1 MTTQNNDTKDATILT
16 DIRDGVAGNIACPD
30 DLFSI
35 HKKDAVAI
43 IGVGGFF
50 PGADSIEDFCQKLD
64 QQESLFS
71 RVPEN
76 HFPGAEMRN
85 RYGAFLKDIAGFDPD
100 LFNIG
105 PMEAE
110 YMDPRT
116 RLLLMSAWH
125 TLEDACYLPQQLREA
140 KVDVYIASEGAAYT
154 PFLAKAELTSYSI
167 LGMMSWSLPNYIS
180 HAFRFNGKSLYID
193 TACSGASVALHQA
206 KEALLRKDADYAL
219 VGAANLLF
227 GDALAGSYLGQES
240 LGILG
245 GATVC
250 SPFQADAKGF
260 LPAEA
265 TVTVLLKRL
274 SQAVADR
281 DNIHGVIL
289 GSDVNHTGGYGSLTM
304 PSAES
309 QASVIVNAY
318 RQAGIDANTVTYVE
332 AHGASSLLA
341 DAEEIKGFKR
351 ADAQLNAHLAPSDL
365 EPSKGSP
372 CKVSTLKPNMGHAN
386 SASGMVALV
395 RVLHAFNT
403 QKKPGIKDF
412 SACSDKIRLEGS
424 RFYIN
429 DMTEEWPPL
438 RDECGRDIPRRAAI
452 NNFGAGGVNAHLL
465 LEEYPRTVDLPVH
478 SNAASDETKPQGDVY
493 FLALSTRHEWQ
504 WVHYAKSMLAFLQHA
519 HDVPPGALEY
529 VYLTARHKFDQRVV
543 FRYTSIDNLQEK
555 LAQFIAAN
563 GQKSFYLKTG
573 QPDENKAFDIFT
585 RHNRL
590 SDLLKTLD
598 WTHDKNFLME
608 LWVRGVDFPLAQS
621 VGSSGFSKISLPRYP
636 FHLEHYWSTADTT
649 AISPPDAGRHRMRR
663 EIHPLVQQNT
673 SDFSI
678 QRYRSFFTG
687 HEFFLA
693 DHLVKGQKVLPGVA
707 YLELARAAITDAV
720 GQASRLMLENI
731 SWVRPMSV
739 LDAGLNVAIELSPEG
754 NDYVGFEIYSAESS
768 VEGTGRIIHCR
779 GQARVTSLPDDET
792 SHATP
797 ATPSPVDIH
806 ALQAQCVTR
815 RLDSAACYRAYTAM
829 GILHGPAYQGV
840 VSIDEGDSQAI
851 ARIEL
856 PACVADT
863 RSQFFLHPSLMDSA
877 LQIAAGLLVDAGHP
891 EFALPFALERLEM
904 FPRDTAAALP
914 ENLWVWARR
923 KAGSSKADRVRKMDY
938 DLCDETG
945 HVWVRLSGFS
955 SRVVDDASAGAV
967 TATVSVTPEAE
978 AEVNTE
984 TGVSREVALPA
995 MHQPAVKMDD
1005 PVVMMPRSAAK
1016 TAKETLREKLIP
1028 LMQKSL
1034 AKLRKLE
1041 PGQIDL
1047 KTELSQ
1053 FGLDSILLT
1062 EFSNQ
1067 LNRQYRLTLTPTVF
1081 FEYPT
1086 LSEFVDYLVDVHAA
1100 AFSNQ
1105 FPEQTPFVP
1114 PALIG
1119 SPKSADVGEPETTAA
1134 INEFTVSDDA
1144 SQRETFR
1151 SRGRL
1156 NPAFPRS
1163 ASDKH
1168 PVAIASTAHKVE
1180 PIAIVG
1186 MSGRFPM
1193 ARDLDAFWDNLVSGK
1208 DCIQEIPKQR
1218 WDWQAL
1224 YGDPVREVNKS
1235 NVKWGGFIEGI
1246 DEFDPLFF
1254 GISPKEAELM
1264 DPQQRLLMTYIWS
1277 AIEDA
1282 GYRAG
1287 EISGTDTAIFVGTGM
1302 SGYSSLITAA
1312 QRPIEGYS
1320 LTGIVPSVG
1329 PNRMSF
1335 FLNVHG
1341 PSEPIE
1347 TACSSSLIAI
1357 HRAVQ
1362 SIGAGECEQ
1371 AIVGGV
1377 NTLVTPDGYI
1387 SFSKAGMLCQDGRCK
1402 TFSSEAN
1409 GYVRGEGVG
1418 MLFLRKLS
1426 VAEAAGDHIY
1436 GLIRASAENHGGRAN
1451 SLTAPNP
1458 KAQTVLLKR
1467 AYTNAGVD
1475 PRSVGYI
1482 EAHGTGTPLGDPI
1495 EIDGLKSAFKDLYR
1509 KTPATTDLGNRP
1521 QHCGLGSVKTN
1532 VGHLEMAAGIAGV
1545 IKVLLQLQHKTL
1557 VKSLHAEQLNPYI
1570 KLDDS
1575 PFYVVRENM
1584 PWVAPV
1590 DVQGQALP
1598 RRAGVSSF
1606 GFGGANAHIVLEEY
1620 TGGKA
1625 TSDVGQNTG
1634 KSEPV
1639 MVILSA
1645 KSTDRLMAAARNLLT
1660 RITAENKQPPELS
1673 ELAYTL
1679 QVGREAME
1687 QRLGIIASSIDEL
1700 AEKLS
1705 EFLAGDAVIDALF
1718 LGNVRQNKEMLAM
1731 VAVDEDMM
1739 ATLDLWFHK
1748 RKYARILA
1756 LWVRGMPVDWYRLY
1770 PQQRPKRIS
1779 LPTYPFATDRYW
1791 ITHAHHAAM
1800 HVAQSPTTLPPDAA
1814 ILPPDVKGSA
1824 PPPPLLVH
1832 PSLAVE
1838 RQRPEDKP
1846 QTDDYFSYVALWDA
1860 DETSSGK
1867 TMATRMADKVL
1878 VVGSRQETELEK
1890 ALVNKLTGQ
1899 AKRLLRI
1906 SLGSDAARKTYL
1918 IGQDH
1923 WACDIQDENAM
1934 GHCLNEVGAI
1944 QQVFFIAGTA
1954 AQDLADAAAI
1964 TASLKQNELQL
1975 LRLVKSLQQG
1985 GAKEASIDF
1994 TVITQD
2000 NHPLSSREI
2009 RYHGAGISG
2018 LAFAL
2023 AQGDHR
2029 FRVRNLDVSGRD
2041 LQTPERREKLVQQV
2055 VNEVASERGEQIRLL
2070 SGRRYRQTFLRLD
2083 PRSFSGESG
2092 IKHGGVY
2099 LILGGSGTVGRVMT
2113 RQLLQHYQA
2122 KVIWLGRQPES
2133 SPAVQNALA
2142 AMETAGI
2149 RPDYL
2154 QADATDLASL
2164 HVAVTQIK
2172 RKYPRINGAIFAG
2185 LVFDAENTLSQ
2196 TTEETFWQILQVK
2209 ASGSLNFYQALQHEA
2224 LDFLVYFSSCQAFS
2238 FSGAATLSA
2247 YAAGITFSDTL
2258 VRALQHRAAFP
2269 IGIINWGFWQAS
2281 LAGLPASQSIFA
2293 LSDADGF
2300 ACFERFATLLQ
2311 QGRLEQQVCLNASV
2325 PVQQLMN
2332 LHPHESVFLSHQR
2345 QLSSTHSSFDTNSRR
2360 LINE

>member
-1 MTTQNNDTKDATILT
+1 MGGFKVTKQHNDNKDATVLT
-16 DIRDGVAGNIACPD
+16 DIQGDVGSNISWPD
-30 DLFSI
+30 CLSSM
-35 HKKDAVAI
+35 HKKEAVAI

-50 PGADSIEDFCQKLD
+50 PGSDSIEDFCQKLD

-71 RVPEN
+71 LVPGN
-76 HFPGAEMRN
+76 HFPGPEMQN
-85 RYGAFLKDIAGFDPD
+85 RYGAFLNDIAGFDAD

-154 PFLAKAELTSYSI
+154 PFLAKAALTSYSI
-167 LGMMSWSLPNYIS
+167 LGMMSWSLPNYLS

-206 KEALLRKDADYAL
+206 KEALLRGEADYAL

-274 SQAVADR
+274 SQAIADR

-318 RQAGIDANTVTYVE
+318 RQAGIDADTVTYVE

-351 ADAQLNAHLAPSDL
+351 ADAQLNAGVAAST
-365 EPSKGSP
+365 GSP
-372 CKVSTLKPNMGHAN
+372 CKISTLKPNMGHAN
-386 SASGMVALV
+386 SASGMVSLV
-395 RVLHAFNT
+395 RVLHAFKT
-403 QKKPGIKDF
+403 RKKPGIKDF
-412 SACSDKIRLEGS
+412 SACSGKISLEGS

-429 DMTEEWPPL
+429 DMTEAWPPL
-438 RDECGRDIPRRAAI
+438 LDDSGREIPRRAAM

-465 LEEYPRTVDLPVH
+465 LEEYPGPADLPAH
-478 SNAASDETKPQGDVY
+478 SDVVSDETPSQGDVY
-493 FLALSTRHEWQ
+493 FLALSTMHEGQ
-504 WVHYAKSMLAFLQHA
+504 WLHYAESILAFLQQSHEI
-519 HDVPPGALEY
+519 HPGALEY
-529 VYLTARHKFDQRVV
+529 FYLTARNKFDQRVV

-555 LAQFIAAN
+555 LTQFIAAN
-563 GQKSFYLKTG
+563 GQKSYYLKTG
-573 QPDENKAFDIFT
+573 QHDENKALDIFT
-585 RHNRL
+585 RHDRL

-598 WTHDKNFLME
+598 WENDKRFLME
-608 LWVRGVDFPLAQS
+608 LWVRGVDFPLTQIF
-621 VGSSGFSKISLPRYP
+621 GTSGFSKTSLPRYP
-636 FHLEHYWSTADTT
+636 FHLEHYWSQAETA
-649 AISPPDAGRHRMRR
+649 AISPPDSRGYRMLR

-673 SDFSI
+673 SDFST
-678 QRYRSFFTG
+678 QRYSSFFTG

-693 DHLVKGQKVLPGVA
+693 DHVVKGQKVLPGVA
-707 YLELARAAITDAV
+707 YLELARAAITDAA
-720 GQASRLMLENI
+720 GHASQIMLKNI

-739 LDAGLNVAIELSPEG
+739 QAAGLNVSIELYPED
-754 NDYVGFEIYSAESS
+754 NDHISFEIYSEDSA
-768 VEGTGRIIHCR
+768 VVGAGRTTHCR
-779 GQARVTSLPDDET
+779 GQAYVTSLPDDGEPLP
-792 SHATP
+792 TP
-797 ATPSPVDIH
+797 VTPSPVDIR
-806 ALQAQCVTR
+806 ALQAQCTAR
-815 RLDSAACYRAYTAM
+815 TLDSTACYRAYTAM

-840 VSIDEGDSQAI
+840 VSIEEGDIQAI

-856 PACVADT
+856 PASVADT
-863 RSQFFLHPSLMDSA
+863 RSQYFLHPSLLDSA
-877 LQIAAGLLVDAGHP
+877 LQIAAGLLVDVDHP
-891 EFALPFALERLEM
+891 EFALPFALESLEM

-914 ENLWVWARR
+914 AILWVWARF
-923 KAGSSKADRVRKMDY
+923 KAGSSKADRVRKMNY
-938 DLCDETG
+938 DLCDEAG
-945 HVWVRLSGFS
+945 NVWVRLSGFS
-955 SRVVDDASAGAV
+955 SRVVDDASAGAMKS
-967 TATVSVTPEAE
+967 AVSVRPMAETEGETEGKTMLAAPETHEPA
-978 AEVNTE
+978 ANTDNPMA
-984 TGVSREVALPA
+984 TSVPTAS
-995 MHQPAVKMDD
+995 
-1005 PVVMMPRSAAK
+1005 
-1016 TAKETLREKLIP
+1016 TAKERLREKLIP

-1034 AKLRKLE
+1034 ARLRKLG

-1047 KTELSQ
+1047 NTELSQ

-1067 LNRQYRLTLTPTVF
+1067 LNRQYHLSLTPTVF

-1086 LSEFVDYLVDVHAA
+1086 LGEFVDYLAETHSA
-1100 AFSNQ
+1100 AFSDS
-1105 FPEQTPFVP
+1105 FPEQESSVP
-1114 PALIG
+1114 SAL
-1119 SPKSADVGEPETTAA
+1119 PESAESAVAGEPQTQAA
-1134 INEFTVSDDA
+1134 ISDVPLSDA
-1144 SQRETFR
+1144 PPQHHTLR
-1151 SRGRL
+1151 SAGRL
-1156 NPAFPRS
+1156 NQAVSRQP
-1163 ASDKH
+1163 SDKK
-1168 PVAIASTAHKVE
+1168 PLAIESTPHESE

-1282 GYRAG
+1282 GYSAG
-1287 EISGTDTAIFVGTGM
+1287 EIAGTDTAIFVGTGM
-1302 SGYSSLITAA
+1302 SGYGSLISEAR
-1312 QRPIEGYS
+1312 RPIEGYS

-1335 FLNVHG
+1335 FLNIHG
-1341 PSEPIE
+1341 PSEPVE

-1377 NTLVTPDGYI
+1377 STLVTPDGYI

-1402 TFSSEAN
+1402 TFSSAAN

-1436 GLIRASAENHGGRAN
+1436 GVIRASAENHGGRAN

-1458 KAQTVLLKR
+1458 KAQTALLKR
-1467 AYTNAGVD
+1467 AYTKAGID

-1495 EIDGLKSAFKDLYR
+1495 EIDGLKSAFQALYR
-1509 KTPATTDLGNRP
+1509 QTPATTDLGNKS

-1532 VGHLEMAAGIAGV
+1532 IGHLEMSAGVAGV
-1545 IKVLLQLQHKTL
+1545 IKVLLQFQHKTL

-1575 PFYVVRENM
+1575 PFYVVQENR

-1590 DVQGQALP
+1590 DVQGQVLP

-1606 GFGGANAHIVLEEY
+1606 GFGGVNAHIVLEEY
-1620 TGGKA
+1620 TGGNA
-1625 TSDVGQNTG
+1625 RSDAGLRTG
-1634 KSEPV
+1634 KPEPA

-1645 KSTDRLMAAARNLLT
+1645 KSTERLTAAARNLLT
-1660 RITAENKQPPELS
+1660 RITAENKPQPELG

-1679 QVGREAME
+1679 QVGRDAME
-1687 QRLGIIASSIDEL
+1687 QRLGILASSIDEL
-1700 AEKLS
+1700 AEKLRA
-1705 EFLAGDAVIDALF
+1705 FVAGEDAIDDVY

-1731 VAVDEDMM
+1731 FATDEDMV
-1739 ATLDLWFHK
+1739 ATFELWFQK
-1748 RKYARILA
+1748 RKYARLLE

-1791 ITHAHHAAM
+1791 IDNVRHAAM
-1800 HVAQSPTTLPPDAA
+1800 ACHVAMGVPP
-1814 ILPPDVKGSA
+1814 
-1824 PPPPLLVH
+1824 H
-1832 PSLAVE
+1832 PSALPTDATRTPPIHSAERHLPAVRE
-1838 RQRPEDKP
+1838 KTRP
-1846 QTDDYFSYVALWDA
+1846 DDYFSYAALWEP
-1860 DETSSGK
+1860 DENPPASRS
-1867 TMATRMADKVL
+1867 ATRMADTVL
-1878 VVGSRQETELEK
+1878 VVGSLQETELEK
-1890 ALVNKLTGQ
+1890 ALVGKLTAQ
-1899 AKRLLRI
+1899 VNRLLRF
-1906 SLGSDAARKTYL
+1906 SLGSDAGRKTHS
-1918 IGQDH
+1918 IGPNH
-1923 WACDIQDENAM
+1923 WACDIQDENAI
-1934 GHCLNEVGAI
+1934 GYCLNEIGAI
-1944 QQVFFIAGTA
+1944 QQVFFIAGS
-1954 AQDLADAAAI
+1954 DATQELVDAEAI

-1985 GAKEASIDF
+1985 VAKDATIDL

-2000 NHPLSSREI
+2000 NHPLSAREI
-2009 RYHGAGISG
+2009 RYHGAGVSG
-2018 LAFAL
+2018 LAYSI

-2029 FRVRNLDVSGRD
+2029 FRVRNLDVSRRD
-2041 LQTPERREKLVQQV
+2041 LHTPARREKLLQQI
-2055 VNEVASERGEQIRLL
+2055 VNEVVRERGEQIRLL
-2070 SGRRYRQTFLRLD
+2070 SGRRYRQTFFRVD
-2083 PRSFSGESG
+2083 PRSFSDESG

-2099 LILGGSGTVGRVMT
+2099 LILGGSGTVGSVVT

-2122 KVIWLGRQPES
+2122 NVIWLGRQPES
-2133 SPAVQNALA
+2133 SPAVQNQLD
-2142 AMETAGI
+2142 AMEAIGI

-2164 HVAVTQIK
+2164 QAAVVQIK
-2172 RKYPRINGAIFAG
+2172 QKYSRINGAIFAG
-2185 LVFDAENTLSQ
+2185 LVFDTENTISQ
-2196 TTEETFWQILQVK
+2196 TTEEIFWQILQVK
-2209 ASGSLNFYQALQHEA
+2209 ASGSLNFYQALRHEA

-2258 VRALQHRAAFP
+2258 VRALQHRADFP
-2269 IGIINWGFWQAS
+2269 VGIINWGFWQAS

-2311 QGRLEQQVCLNASV
+2311 QGRLAQLVCLNASV

-2332 LHPHESVFLSHQR
+2332 LHPHESVLLSHQR
-2345 QLSSTHSSFDTNSRR
+2345 QLSPTHSSSDKHSRR